1 MVQLIRMRPW
11 YMPMM
16 APFDREFEEDVTT
29 AGMNIYQ
36 KEGYVYVEAPVPGV
50 PADKVDVTYGEGVL
64 RIKAQHEEKEE
75 EKEKKKIV
83 YKTERTT
90 NFEYSASVP
99 TAIDEK
105 SIEAEVK
112 NGVVYVKA
120 KIAAAATPRKI
131 AVKAGN

>member
-16 APFDREFEEDVTT
+16 APFDKELEDDMTT
-29 AGMNIYQ
+29 SGMNVYQ
-36 KEGYVYVEAPVPGV
+36 KDGYVHIEAPVPGV
-50 PADKVDVTYGEGVL
+50 PADKVDVTYSEGTL
-64 RIKAQHEEKEE
+64 HIRAQYEEKEE
-75 EKEKKKIV
+75 EKDTKKVV
-83 YKTERTT
+83 YKMERTAS
-90 NFEYSASVP
+90 FDYSTSMP
-99 TAIDEK
+99 TIIDEK

-120 KIAAAATPRKI
+120 KIAAAASPKKI

>member
-1 MVQLIRMRPW
+1 MRPW

-16 APFDREFEEDVTT
+16 APFDKELEDDVSTT
-29 AGMNIYQ
+29 GMNIYQ
-36 KEGYVYVEAPVPGV
+36 KNGYVHVEAPVPGV
-50 PADKVDVTYGEGVL
+50 PADKVDVTYSEGVL
-64 RIKAQHEEKEE
+64 RVKAQHEEKDED
-75 EKEKKKIV
+75 EKNNKKIV

-90 NFEYSASVP
+90 SFEYSASMP
-99 TAIDEK
+99 TVIDET

-120 KIAAAATPRKI
+120 KIAAAATPKKI